1 MVKAFVVALGLVF
14 VPGLMAQEQEPATPA
29 EESRQ
34 TKSSAGA
41 SPAPKLGH
49 PLDPA
54 DVDVLTGKD
63 RARKNPYRE
72 YGYGDPG
79 SMYGYGYGPSS
90 SPSIAA
96 DVTTRTSSPVSLA
109 FSRGRT
115 AIVIG
120 NAPFGGF
127 LRRPRVCS
135 RGVFG
140 RGGLF

>member
-1 MVKAFVVALGLVF
+1 MMKALVVALGLVF
-14 VPGLMAQEQEPATPA
+14 VPGLIAQEQEPATPA
-29 EESRQ
+29 EEPRQ
-34 TKSSAGA
+34 TTGSANA
-41 SPAPKLGH
+41 SPAPKPGH

-63 RARKNPYRE
+63 RARKNPYGV
-72 YGYGDPG
+72 YGYGGPG
-79 SMYGYGYGPSS
+79 SMYGYGYGTSS

-115 AIVIG
+115 VIVIG
-120 NAPFGGF
+120 NAPFGTF
-127 LRRPRVCS
+127 LRGPRVCS